1 MKYINNWN
9 QIKASVQNLNDSK
22 VLLSG
27 VQNSSYVNIDD
38 NRSSLYDMNVSK
50 SMIDQSKALN
60 SILKNNRV
68 KAEIR

>member
-9 QIKASVQNLNDSK
+9 QIKASVQNLNDSQ